1 MGMALFYYYFAGVS
15 LGLNLLAI
23 AVFVVSVVVA
33 TSCFIDTSVNGGN
46 WAKIIKRA
54 FIALVISS
62 CILVFVPRYTF
73 FYALA
78 GYEASKH
85 IATTELGTKVQD
97 ILIKKLEEFG
107 NDKK

>member
-1 MGMALFYYYFAGVS
+1 MGLALFYYYLVGVS

-23 AVFVVSVVVA
+23 AIFVVSVVVG
-33 TSCFIDTSVNGGN
+33 TSCFIDTSVNGEN
-46 WAKIIKRA
+46 HSKLFKNAIIA
-54 FIALVISS
+54 FVISA
-62 CILVFVPRYTF
+62 CILVFVPRHTF

-85 IATTELGTKVQD
+85 ITTTELGTKVQD